1 MNEGYPS
8 PRPQGIGWGVF
19 RGQSSSERAI
29 PGEAVNVGRNQKKQD
44 RKNENEQDRKN
55 NERFRQA
62 YPDGEVD
69 NQRDY

>member
-1 MNEGYPS
+1 MAEIFHKT
-8 PRPQGIGWGVF
+8 QAHK
-19 RGQSSSERAI
+19 RGEIMR
-29 PGEAVNVGRNQKKQD
+29 ELVDRNQKKQD